1 MPAND
6 DSESQGTSLAGLQR
20 ELEAL
25 TGRVAKLEATL
36 QHEHDDLLRL
46 KEETKADHRKL
57 EGLSDVGTG
66 GAASSPATPL
76 GL

>member
-6 DSESQGTSLAGLQR
+6 DSESQGASLAGLQR
-20 ELEAL
+20 ELESL

-57 EGLSDVGTG
+57 EGLSDMGAG